1 MEVGQRIHPGAHAQS
16 QPTAFKAQR
25 NEPEPAAILL
35 RQMAAGVV
43 LETTWRHKAATL
55 SLIGDKF
62 SLCPP
67 PAAA

>member
-16 QPTAFKAQR
+16 QLTAFKAQR

-35 RQMAAGVV
+35 RQMAASVV

-55 SLIGDKF
+55 SLVKKTKVGKDR
-62 SLCPP
+62 
-67 PAAA
+67 